1 VICKLLFSLDL
12 AETHRFGC
20 GSTLDGACLWK
31 SASAPVT
38 SVSVKRINQQQLAM
52 VVVMCEMM
60 QRP

>member
-12 AETHRFGC
+12 AETHCFGC

-38 SVSVKRINQQQLAM
+38 AVSVKRVNQQQLAM
-52 VVVMCEMM
+52 AVVMCEMM